1 MHYQWNYEP
10 PTPERQQA
18 ANELAEKIGMSPIVA
33 DLLIGRGIK
42 TESAAKR
49 FFRPMMNELI
59 DPFLM
64 KAYHGLWRL

>member
-33 DLLIGRGIK
+33 DLLIV
-42 TESAAKR
+42 
-49 FFRPMMNELI
+49 
-59 DPFLM
+59 DPE
-64 KAYHGLWRL
+64 KAYLSIDNILDHNDPDQQI